1 MSGTEGV
8 QQGSPMRCPQGNSC
22 ERQGR
27 PDFLDREVY
36 RVMPV
41 CLAVAHTLAAGEAGC
56 YHLALSVAAHVALSE
71 MNEKKKMAV
80 TQLASY
86 ASGWLVEL
94 LLLHVHMQI
103 LQHKQKYIKSSFF
116 QHIFV
121 SFSLHFLCKML

>member
-1 MSGTEGV
+1 
-8 QQGSPMRCPQGNSC
+8 MRCPQGNSC

-27 PDFLDREVY
+27 PDFLDREVC

-41 CLAVAHTLAAGEAGC
+41 CLAVANTLAAGEARC
-56 YHLALSVAAHVALSE
+56 CHLALSVAAHVALSE

-86 ASGWLVEL
+86 ASCWLVEL
-94 LLLHVHMQI
+94 LLHVQMQI
-103 LQHKQKYIKSSFF
+103 LQRKQKYIKSSFF

-121 SFSLHFLCKML
+121 SFSSHFLCQML